1 MRRLAPRR
9 SGYIGE
15 PIGKDYK
22 VVSAMSAKDR
32 SRKAV
37 ESAWAA
43 QGERYLQ
50 RVLQDEELRDN
61 LRGAYI
67 SARSAYGRMS
77 NGKGPT
83 HALLQDKKLQR
94 ELVDAANALRS
105 ASSSL
110 REPPRPRRRRRAR
123 RSLLLLIVGA
133 GLAIAL
139 TPQLRSKVLDLMF
152 GAEEEFDYT
161 STTTPPAPA
170 PAGVAGS

>member
-1 MRRLAPRR
+1 
-9 SGYIGE
+9 
-15 PIGKDYK
+15 
-22 VVSAMSAKDR
+22 MSAKDR

-50 RVLQDEELRDN
+50 RLMQDEELRDN
-61 LRGAYI
+61 IKGAYV

-83 HALLQDKKLQR
+83 HALMRDAKLQQ
-94 ELVDAANALRS
+94 ELIDAANALRS
-105 ASSSL
+105 ASASL
-110 REPPRPRRRRRAR
+110 REPPKPRRRRRRGR
-123 RSLLLLIVGA
+123 RSLLLLIVA
-133 GLAIAL
+133 AALAIGL
-139 TPQLRSKVLDLMF
+139 SSELRSKVLDLLF

-161 STTTPPAPA
+161 STTAPGTPA